1 MFWVQKLLLRESK
14 SKKENFLEWTNSFFK
29 HYGYKFD
36 LGMYYISCKIRL
48 MTLVQTLQNK
58 ACFGRFSN
66 FATETNFNY
75 FWSREKTCESWR
87 HLLHKLKRKEKK
99 IKRLHRRSWNN
110 IFSKKFQ
117 KSKIFI
123 FWLMCFFKKWSN
135 KLP

>member
-1 MFWVQKLLLRESK
+1 MFWVRKLLLVESE
-14 SKKENFLEWTNSFFK
+14 SEKKNVLEWWNSFSTIF
-29 HYGYKFD
+29 GYNLD
-36 LGMYYISCKIRL
+36 VGMYYISCKIRL

-66 FATETNFNY
+66 WATEANFNH

-87 HLLHKLKRKEKK
+87 HLLYKLKRKEKK

-123 FWLMCFFKKWSN
+123 FWLMCLFEKWSN
-135 KLP
+135 KLR